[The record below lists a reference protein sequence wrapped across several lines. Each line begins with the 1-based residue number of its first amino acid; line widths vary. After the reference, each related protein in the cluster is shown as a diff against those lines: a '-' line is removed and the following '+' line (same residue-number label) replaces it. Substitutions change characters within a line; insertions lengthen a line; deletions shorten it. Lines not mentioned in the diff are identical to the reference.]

1 MFHSSLIVSVIGGR
15 IFSILS
21 TILSTSLPISIVVSS
36 FLSSTTK
43 GLDSFSHFSST
54 TVSTGG
60 RISSNL
66 PTILSTS
73 LPISFVASSTRS
85 STTGS
90 SSVESSLS
98 ITFSQTTSLSFNI
111 LVGERVSST
120 GSFSINTSIGLRRS
134 FKSTSGSSSNSASS
148 SSLISSY
155 SSTRLKTPSNKE
167 SLLGFNS
174 SYSTSSKPE
183 HKDSNSANSS
193 SLLSSSFISSSSSS
207 TPTFLS
213 TSKELIT
220 SSNLTSF
227 SSGLFVLVKN
237 SEIVSLINCL
247 ISSAFKLLSF
257 SISSSSII
265 SSTKSSSEIRAP
277 LSTEGSSVAVS
288 NSVSISTKGFNT
300 GSSTLIFSLAMISEK
315 SESNSS
321 LSLPGTSIFLLSS
334 IYESFA
340 ALAI

>member
-1 MFHSSLIVSVIGGR
+1 M
-15 IFSILS
+15 
-21 TILSTSLPISIVVSS
+21 
-36 FLSSTTK
+36 
-43 GLDSFSHFSST
+43 
-54 TVSTGG
+54 
-60 RISSNL
+60 
-66 PTILSTS
+66 TS
-73 LPISFVASSTRS
+73 LPISFVASSTRF

-98 ITFSQTTSLSFNI
+98 IAFSQTTSLSFNI

-120 GSFSINTSIGLRRS
+120 GSSSINTSIGLRRFS
-134 FKSTSGSSSNSASS
+134 KSTSGSSSNSASS

-174 SYSTSSKPE
+174 SYLTSSKPE

-193 SLLSSSFISSSSSS
+193 SLLSSSFISSPSSS

-227 SSGLFVLVKN
+227 SSGLFALVKN

-265 SSTKSSSEIRAP
+265 SSIESSLGSSFS
-277 LSTEGSSVAVS
+277 STEGSLVKAS
-288 NSVSISTKGFNT
+288 NSVSTSTKGFNT